1 MGESY
6 SKLNTAPLIGSI
18 IKKLMSTGHFNND
31 NVRER
36 PNNIT
41 INIQQESYCQK
52 CVNKI
57 QERNKLV
64 PIIEFL

>member
-18 IKKLMSTGHFNND
+18 IKKLMSTDYFNNK
-31 NVRER
+31 ER

-41 INIQQESYCQK
+41 IKIEQESYCQK